1 MTNGDKI
8 RQMSDEELAK
18 FLDIT
23 CGCSVCFLDA
33 IAGECKGFV
42 SSVDCIVNKLKWLKQ
57 VVEEGAGTDD

>member
-8 RQMSDEELAK
+8 RQMSDEELAR

-33 IAGECKGFV
+33 IAGECPGFG
-42 SSVDCIVNKLKWLKQ
+42 SSMDCIVNKLKWLKQ
-57 VVEEGAGTDD
+57 EVSKDAGTDD